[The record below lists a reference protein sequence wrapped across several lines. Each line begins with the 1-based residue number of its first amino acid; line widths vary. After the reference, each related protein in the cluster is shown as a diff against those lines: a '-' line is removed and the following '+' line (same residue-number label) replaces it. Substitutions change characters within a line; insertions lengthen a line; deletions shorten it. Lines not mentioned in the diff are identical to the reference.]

1 MVANS
6 SFFQK
11 TLIVVFTGIVLL
23 LLWTYRHWFLIAL
36 LSVIIA
42 VGLSIPTN
50 ALRRR
55 GVPRG
60 FAVTLSAVGFFL
72 IFTFLLLW
80 IVPTFITQTFALI
93 STIPEQFPFVGD
105 LIEDVLE
112 EETLFLEDEA
122 NAEDSPASTA
132 EALTGLTPRE
142 LVEQLWTEN
151 QQVIEQA
158 LALVPRFFRG
168 AQTVGAVVGQTV
180 LAVFLAI
187 LFLATPYSYVNASL
201 YLVPKEK
208 RERTLEIWQALYK
221 TLTTWLSAL
230 SISIS
235 VTVTLVW
242 VVLGLIIGMPNAL
255 LVAVIAGI
263 ATFIPNIGNFIPLL
277 PIAIFSLSA
286 SPTMLFI
293 TLPAYL
299 LIQLFES
306 NVITPL
312 VVKAE
317 LNLPPAALLLFQ
329 VIAGLIFG
337 FLGVLMAVPIL
348 AMLITLVRELY
359 SVDVLGH
366 KQDQTV
372 TVVSPN
378 GELTLGKAPAKKPSS
393 GPLSFWKR
401 KR

>member
-1 MVANS
+1 M
-6 SFFQK
+6 
-11 TLIVVFTGIVLL
+11 
-23 LLWTYRHWFLIAL
+23 
-36 LSVIIA
+36 
-42 VGLSIPTN
+42 
-50 ALRRR
+50 
-55 GVPRG
+55 
-60 FAVTLSAVGFFL
+60 
-72 IFTFLLLW
+72 
-80 IVPTFITQTFALI
+80 PTFITQTFALI